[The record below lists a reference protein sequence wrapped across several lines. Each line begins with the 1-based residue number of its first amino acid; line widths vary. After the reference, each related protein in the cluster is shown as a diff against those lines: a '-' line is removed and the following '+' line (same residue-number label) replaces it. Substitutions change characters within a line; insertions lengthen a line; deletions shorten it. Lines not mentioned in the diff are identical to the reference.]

1 MTQTDSSL
9 HNVYPVGQEFTIQNI
24 ENLAYQDCVVKSGVG
39 PDIYKLNFD
48 PASGTAA
55 YEQTYGDS
63 DKTTNSGGSIEAT
76 RNLARCTGSPGYFL
90 GNNFYL
96 LSDLAGDTKAAR
108 HGIIKSKG
116 IFRPEGPPAYGW
128 ICNNRFRQL
137 GGAPIALDL
146 KESTGVWEPRRY
158 HQPKG
163 KPLEIF
169 FPRVTVRV
177 WKLVAE
183 KAGLSMPEFPVV
195 GVDGEAIG
203 FWEWVKATKCPIVIT
218 EGEKKAAALIS
229 RGYAAIGLPGI
240 TTGYRVTERGET
252 VTNPDGTTY
261 QKATARELH
270 EALQPLDTAGR
281 KITILF
287 DYRAGDYSQ
296 SQEFRAASTLAKLF
310 KGAITKI
317 AQLPGP
323 DKGVDDFCVAGGDI
337 DAVISVANSIDE
349 IQKQILKGLSKKNRE
364 KAWALTYPIAWE
376 CNQRY
381 LDIPYPDSGLI
392 CIKSPKGTGKTY
404 ALKQLAAKAQAQNRK
419 VLVVTHRI
427 VLGRAICQVV

>member
-146 KESTGVWEPRRY
+146 
-158 HQPKG
+158 
-163 KPLEIF
+163 
-169 FPRVTVRV
+169 
-177 WKLVAE
+177 
-183 KAGLSMPEFPVV
+183 
-195 GVDGEAIG
+195 
-203 FWEWVKATKCPIVIT
+203 
-218 EGEKKAAALIS
+218 
-229 RGYAAIGLPGI
+229 
-240 TTGYRVTERGET
+240 
-252 VTNPDGTTY
+252 
-261 QKATARELH
+261 
-270 EALQPLDTAGR
+270 
-281 KITILF
+281 
-287 DYRAGDYSQ
+287 
-296 SQEFRAASTLAKLF
+296 
-310 KGAITKI
+310 
-317 AQLPGP
+317 
-323 DKGVDDFCVAGGDI
+323 
-337 DAVISVANSIDE
+337 
-349 IQKQILKGLSKKNRE
+349 
-364 KAWALTYPIAWE
+364 
-376 CNQRY
+376 
-381 LDIPYPDSGLI
+381 
-392 CIKSPKGTGKTY
+392 
-404 ALKQLAAKAQAQNRK
+404 
-419 VLVVTHRI
+419 
-427 VLGRAICQVV
+427 